1 MSLASVCGVRGDEK
15 MLRRRREGE
24 SKRERERER
33 ERERIESGKDL
44 FAEVCVGQSA
54 WDR

>member
-33 ERERIESGKDL
+33 IESGKDL